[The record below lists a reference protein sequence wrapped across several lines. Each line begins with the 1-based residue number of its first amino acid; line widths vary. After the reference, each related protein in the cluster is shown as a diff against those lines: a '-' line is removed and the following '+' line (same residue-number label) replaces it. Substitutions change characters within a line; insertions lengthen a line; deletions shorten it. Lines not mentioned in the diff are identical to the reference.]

1 MENSFCKCQQVNTD
15 IKQQLDEFKNSYEQ
29 SQVSNQELNDQ
40 LNSLK
45 GESGKLQRINIE
57 LLLVFNNSTKRIE
70 QWAIQFSKF

>member
-70 QWAIQFSKF
+70 Q